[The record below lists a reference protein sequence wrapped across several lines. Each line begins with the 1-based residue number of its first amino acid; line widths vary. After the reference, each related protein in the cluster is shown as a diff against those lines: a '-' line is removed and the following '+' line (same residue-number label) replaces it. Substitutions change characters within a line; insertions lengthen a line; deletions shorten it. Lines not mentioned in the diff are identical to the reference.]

1 MRAVYIYIWVHAQ
14 SHFGIELLVV
24 FETLQQQSQAEFESV
39 FVLPYL
45 LIRGKSRVIHMQE
58 KKLVC

>member
-1 MRAVYIYIWVHAQ
+1 MHLFVI
-14 SHFGIELLVV
+14 

-45 LIRGKSRVIHMQE
+45 LIRGKSRVIHM
-58 KKLVC
+58 KKIGMLGLSTTIYSLSVISY

>member
-1 MRAVYIYIWVHAQ
+1 MHLFVI
-14 SHFGIELLVV
+14 

-45 LIRGKSRVIHMQE
+45 LIRGKSRVIHM
-58 KKLVC
+58 KKNWYVRLEHYHIQP